1 MDVVAAERRVRASV
15 MLFAGLSSRELA
27 EGKWDLAEEGV
38 VLRHMQYSLKKKLE
52 VIPDIVDVSLGIP
65 VVVGVGEIT
74 HHRYEVVGYGGY
86 LFGCVGDVCG
96 IGKVNT

>member
-1 MDVVAAERRVRASV
+1 MVSEIWQKRVWSCATCNIP
-15 MLFAGLSSRELA
+15 
-27 EGKWDLAEEGV
+27 W
-38 VLRHMQYSLKKKLE
+38 KKNLE
-52 VIPDIVDVSLGIP
+52 VIPDIVDVSLGVP
-65 VVVGVGEIT
+65 VVVGAGEIP